1 MAYGDT
7 KQIFSTGAGAA
18 GDGMSSAGDPA
29 STQGGSYVLLGPGD
43 VVVSN
48 DSVAA
53 PMWSNNDP
61 SLTFFYTSSTQ
72 VSSNVAEY
80 YTSVY
85 QTASTEVSAEIQ
97 FDISYGDLTG
107 SGSQFLNN
115 LVTGST
121 PTRTNYGQYRNLVL
135 GDENA
140 SFIFGGVTSSYWYAL
155 PLERAR
161 YKQSILPGTWTMS
174 LQGFNSTTTAN
185 VDIATPNLVETAP
198 FPTAT
203 FSVTAATVANNKV
216 SFLNPD
222 GTVPAVTATDI
233 NTYWTS
239 TTNTLVNVD
248 GTVANG
254 LTALQFSAA
263 TGTDATPIKVGMIMR
278 ILGDAVGGATPADDI
293 YLRINENWMAGTSI
307 IKLTDDS
314 KVTTTTQFCD
324 AGRIFQIISGS
335 AGVKT
340 PNTSNNINGYTA
352 DSGSYGF
359 MLPDISTL
367 ILNGEALDAVVQDG
381 GINFGTSRSF
391 DTKGDNSLRLVEAL
405 DRAGSIT
412 PFTINSQEDLSSDF
426 IFCRAK
432 NSEYNYSA
440 NPSFISSSTGAVL
453 FPEFTNNPT
462 TYITT
467 VGMYNPSG
475 ELLAVAKLSRP
486 LEKNFTKE
494 LLVRVK
500 LDF

>member
-1 MAYGDT
+1 
-7 KQIFSTGAGAA
+7 
-18 GDGMSSAGDPA
+18 
-29 STQGGSYVLLGPGD
+29 
-43 VVVSN
+43 
-48 DSVAA
+48 
-53 PMWSNNDP
+53 
-61 SLTFFYTSSTQ
+61 
-72 VSSNVAEY
+72 
-80 YTSVY
+80 
-85 QTASTEVSAEIQ
+85 
-97 FDISYGDLTG
+97 
-107 SGSQFLNN
+107 
-115 LVTGST
+115 
-121 PTRTNYGQYRNLVL
+121 
-135 GDENA
+135 
-140 SFIFGGVTSSYWYAL
+140 
-155 PLERAR
+155 
-161 YKQSILPGTWTMS
+161 MS

-222 GTVPAVTATDI
+222 GTVPAVTTTDI
-233 NTYWTS
+233 NTYWTA
-239 TTNTLVNVD
+239 TGNTLVNVD